1 MNKTIIKVDSKI
13 EDGGF
18 VDFLIRNKMLKDIIS
33 IFPFIIVGLDKN
45 LKIIFYNDVAKEYF
59 GYKKSEILDKDFT
72 DTFVR
77 PDNKSEIKGA
87 LGNIVKTLKIKG
99 FIETPMLT
107 KDEKLKFVNFILM
120 LVIQNGKFKA
130 LLMAGSDNTKRQIAK
145 MKIDKVCEELV
156 EKNEELNLL
165 HKQLQGRDKRL
176 SQLKNKL
183 HKLKQSSTKS

>member
-1 MNKTIIKVDSKI
+1 
-13 EDGGF
+13 
-18 VDFLIRNKMLKDIIS
+18 
-33 IFPFIIVGLDKN
+33 
-45 LKIIFYNDVAKEYF
+45 
-59 GYKKSEILDKDFT
+59 
-72 DTFVR
+72 
-77 PDNKSEIKGA
+77 
-87 LGNIVKTLKIKG
+87 
-99 FIETPMLT
+99 
-107 KDEKLKFVNFILM
+107 M